1 MCLKC
6 ACGGNI
12 EDCEDRRVSRR
23 PRIERPKGNWYA
35 FLCAH
40 REQCRSALAVGGPDE
55 EQLVAQLYDRAT
67 DVRALETAWRFL
79 EAHEKG
85 NPGTT
90 GFAPAVGLT
99 DKEIRCVVK
108 HLRSM
113 LRKPGYVPDVFDYD
127 GWPLASRFD
136 KQVGQKAMC
145 LIVEPLLV
153 HGLDPLTLSAG
164 SDDDRLTGLG
174 VTLDVAETSNRLVW
188 AQTSVKEPFDRVPEK
203 SLFDLVWEGMPNNR
217 CVELIVDLTGLPS
230 PTGIYQGC
238 RLSQLLI
245 DFYLDR
251 AVVRKWREAH
261 QNVPIL
267 RSGAEFLVLCQKKS
281 GAERM
286 RAELLKILDN
296 AGLPVDEAAESSI
309 CDLNA
314 GDSVEWL
321 GYTISRQAGEWV
333 YEPVGSV
340 EGSFS

>member
-12 EDCEDRRVSRR
+12 QGCEDRRVSWR
-23 PRIERPKGNWYA
+23 PKIERPKGNWYD
-35 FLCAH
+35 FLRAH
-40 REQCRSALAVGGPDE
+40 REQCRSALAMGGPDE
-55 EQLVAQLYDRAT
+55 EQLVAQLYDRVT

-79 EAHEKG
+79 EAHERA

-90 GFAPAVGLT
+90 GFAPAVGLS
-99 DKEIRCVVK
+99 DKEIRRVVK

-113 LRKPGYVPDVFDYD
+113 LRKPGYVPDAIDYD

-164 SDDDRLTGLG
+164 SEDDRQNSLSVSCDL
-174 VTLDVAETSNRLVW
+174 AETSNRLVW
-188 AQTSVKEPFDRVPEK
+188 ARVSVREPFDRVPEK
-203 SLFDLVWEGMPNNR
+203 SLFDLVWDGMPNNR

-230 PTGIYQGC
+230 PTGIFRGC
-238 RLSQLLI
+238 RLSELLI
-245 DFYLDR
+245 EFYLDR
-251 AVVRKWREAH
+251 MVVRKWHEVH
-261 QNVPIL
+261 KNVPIL
-267 RSGAEFLVLCQKKS
+267 RSGAEFLILCRKKD

-286 RAELLKILDN
+286 RADLLEIIRE
-296 AGLPVDEAAESSI
+296 AGMPVDEAGESSI